1 MNKEAPFYVLSAIAL
16 ISIVMAGQAGLLL
29 METQKINKFIGSD
42 FTQGEDIPSHL
53 KAQFSQAFNDAKQGE
68 NRKALERFLK
78 VTNTNDKELEAV
90 AYYNRANIYLKLA
103 QRAGEN
109 DSRLSYIAL
118 AKQDYRNSLLL
129 DSSNWNARFNL
140 EVALLMV
147 PEEPVQ
153 KSEFK
158 KVISQ
163 RKDVRI
169 VGFKVDLP

>member
-1 MNKEAPFYVLSAIAL
+1 MLRVS
-16 ISIVMAGQAGLLL
+16 
-29 METQKINKFIGSD
+29 
-42 FTQGEDIPSHL
+42 
-53 KAQFSQAFNDAKQGE
+53 
-68 NRKALERFLK
+68 
-78 VTNTNDKELEAV
+78 NTDDKELEAA

-103 QRAGEN
+103 QRAGKN

-140 EVALLMV
+140 EIALLMV

-158 KVISQ
+158 KIISQ
-163 RKDVRI
+163 RKDVRA